1 MGASLTRKKKADCRN
16 SDRESQVKPLSDK
29 VWFCPQKAVLNR
41 TAATWVSQHDRHRER
56 KTPSRRTLSFRVLRT
71 QHHILILSSAILSSG
86 RAYSPS
92 SRDNEGR
99 SPVYKRE
106 RLASHQF
113 RVAHNGKL
121 YQDGAP
127 CGWRCLS
134 AQLPSNIKTMARSVV
149 TKRCFSYPLPLV
161 FNNTNVCMRGSE
173 RISGTNDIFEAQ

>member
-1 MGASLTRKKKADCRN
+1 MGASLTKKKKADCRN

-29 VWFCPQKAVLNR
+29 VWFCPQKAVLNS
-41 TAATWVSQHDRHRER
+41 TVATWVSQHDRHRER

-113 RVAHNGKL
+113 RVAHNG
-121 YQDGAP
+121 GAP